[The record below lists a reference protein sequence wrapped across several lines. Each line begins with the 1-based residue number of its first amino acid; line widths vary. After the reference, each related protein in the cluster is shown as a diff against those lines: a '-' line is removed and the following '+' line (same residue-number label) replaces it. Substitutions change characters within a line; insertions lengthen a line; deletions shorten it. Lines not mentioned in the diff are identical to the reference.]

1 MKDIIEAVVGVIVSI
16 GGGAA
21 IVFAFSNW
29 LGKLWADRL
38 MSAEKAKHDR
48 ELESFRADI
57 KRDAFQSE
65 VRFTRLHEK
74 QAEVIA
80 DLFTKL
86 VALVDA
92 ADQHLIGPRV
102 DPEKYKAYRDR
113 ETEFTSTF
121 DRNQIYFASEL
132 CEALSNFASKLRRS
146 SNKKWIWQDVQPE
159 TEPDRNE
166 WRARLEAQ
174 SKLVTEE
181 VPALKRQLTDEFRTL
196 LGVHLYGNKR
206 A

>member
-1 MKDIIEAVVGVIVSI
+1 MKDIVEIVGGVIVSL

-48 ELESFRADI
+48 ELESFRAEI
-57 KRDAFQSE
+57 KREAFQSE

-74 QAEVIA
+74 RAEVIA
-80 DLFTKL
+80 DIFTKL

-102 DPEKYKAYRDR
+102 DREKHEAYRDR
-113 ETEFTSTF
+113 ETEFTNTF

-132 CEALSNFASKLRRS
+132 CEALSTFASKLRRS
-146 SNKKWIWQDVQPE
+146 SNEKLNWQDFQPE
-159 TEPDRNE
+159 IQPEKDE
-166 WRARLEAQ
+166 WSDMLQARF
-174 SKLVTEE
+174 KLVTEE
-181 VPALKRQLTDEFRTL
+181 VPLLKKQLTEEFRTL
-196 LGVHLYGNKR
+196 LGVHLNDNNR